1 MQTTVINEQIQEML
15 NKLDETGEFSQYR
28 LEKLSKD
35 PEALFK
41 ACLEWEGIIGFEED
55 IKNYARGLFKAL
67 PILLYEEEE
76 NPFKQLD
83 KREEEIRFLCSLLDR
98 RQLEEFNN
106 FLKES
111 GRDFTIEAEEDL
123 IPVEE

>member
-28 LEKLSKD
+28 LKKLSKD

-41 ACLEWEGIIGFEED
+41 ACLEWDGIIGFEED

-67 PILLYEEEE
+67 PILLYEREE
-76 NPFKQLD
+76 NPFRQLNE
-83 KREEEIRFLCSLLDR
+83 REEEIRFLCNLLDR

-106 FLKES
+106 FLKEN

>member
-35 PEALFK
+35 PEALFQ
-41 ACLEWEGIIGFEED
+41 ACLQWEGIIGYEEE
-55 IKNYARGLFKAL
+55 IKDYARGLFKAL
-67 PILLYEEEE
+67 PTLLYDEEE
-76 NPFKQLD
+76 NPFKQLE
-83 KREEEIRFLCSLLDR
+83 KKEEEIGFLCSLLDN

-106 FLKES
+106 FLSSRNEN
-111 GRDFTIEAEEDL
+111 L
-123 IPVEE
+123 IPVER

>member
-1 MQTTVINEQIQEML
+1 METTVINEQIQEML

-67 PILLYEEEE
+67 PILLYEDEE
-76 NPFKQLD
+76 NPFKQLES
-83 KREEEIRFLCSLLDR
+83 REEEIGFLCSLLDK
-98 RQLEEFNN
+98 RQLEEFNT
-106 FLKES
+106 FLKEN
-111 GRDFTIEAEEDL
+111 GRGYTIEFEDNL
-123 IPVEE
+123 IPVER